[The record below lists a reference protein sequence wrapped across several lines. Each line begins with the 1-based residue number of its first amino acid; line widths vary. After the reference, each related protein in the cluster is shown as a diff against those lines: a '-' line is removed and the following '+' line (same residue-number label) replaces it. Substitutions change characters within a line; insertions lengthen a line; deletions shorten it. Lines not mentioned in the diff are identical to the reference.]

1 MSIHAGH
8 RQRLKDRFLQ
18 EGLDGFNE
26 LNALELLL
34 FYCIPQKD
42 TNPLAHHL
50 LDRFGSFH
58 AVLDASPQELEQV
71 EGVGHNISTFL
82 SLIPQVDRYY
92 YNSRTKSAVSL
103 NTNAECAE
111 YMVPKF
117 RNRNN
122 EMVYI
127 LCLDAK
133 NKVLCCK
140 QLGEGSVNSAGVPI
154 RRIVDVAMKYNATT
168 VYLAHNHPAGTT
180 RPSTDDIETTKRVA
194 YALNGVDIILGDHF
208 IVVDD
213 RYLSMTQTGYFRP
226 TEGVLWR

>member
-1 MSIHAGH
+1 MSIHSGH

-42 TNPLAHHL
+42 TNPLAHRL

-58 AVLDASPQELEQV
+58 GVLDASPQELEQV
-71 EGVGHNISTFL
+71 EGVGANVSTFL

-92 YNSRTKSAVSL
+92 YTSRTKQSACL
-103 NTNAECAE
+103 ATNAQCAN

-117 RNRNN
+117 RNRDN

-140 QLGEGSVNSAGVPI
+140 QLGEGRVNSAGVPI
-154 RRIVDVAMKYNATT
+154 RRIVDVAMKHNATS
-168 VYLAHNHPAGTT
+168 VYLAHNHPGGVL
-180 RPSTDDIETTKRVA
+180 RPSVDDIETTKRVA
-194 YALNGVDIILGDHF
+194 YALSGVDIILGDHF

-213 RYLSMTQTGYFRP
+213 EYLSMAQTGYYRQ
-226 TEGVLWR
+226 TDGVMWR

>member
-42 TNPLAHHL
+42 TNPLAHKLIDH
-50 LDRFGSFH
+50 FGSFH
-58 AVLDASPQELEQV
+58 AVLEASQQELEQV

-82 SLIPQVDRYY
+82 TLIHQVDRYY
-92 YNSRTKSAVSL
+92 YRNRRNGEVYLQS
-103 NTNAECAE
+103 NNACAN
-111 YMVPKF
+111 YMVSEF
-117 RNRNN
+117 RNRFN
-122 EMVYI
+122 ETVYI

-154 RRIVDVAMKYNATT
+154 RRIVDIAMKHNATT
-168 VYLAHNHPAGTT
+168 VYLAHNHPGGTT

-194 YALNGVDIILGDHF
+194 YALSGVDIILADHF
-208 IVVDD
+208 IVVDND
-213 RYLSMTQTGYFRP
+213 YLSMTKNGYYRP